1 MKKHLNKQFCTAFF
15 GSLGTIISAGVV
27 QMMIVGDFQQI
38 VKFRGVG
45 EEMVFTLFATM
56 IGVIS
61 LGLTI
66 SAVTRRG

>member
-1 MKKHLNKQFCTAFF
+1 MKKYLNKQFGTAFI
-15 GSLGTIISAGVV
+15 GSLGTILSAMVV

-56 IGVIS
+56 IGIIS

-66 SAVTRRG
+66 STVTRRG

>member
-1 MKKHLNKQFCTAFF
+1 MKRYLNKQFGTAFF

-56 IGVIS
+56 IGVIM
-61 LGLTI
+61 LALTV
-66 SAVTRRG
+66 SAFTRRG

>member
-1 MKKHLNKQFCTAFF
+1 MKKHLNKQFGTAFI

-61 LGLTI
+61 LGLT
-66 SAVTRRG
+66 VTSVIRKG

>member
-1 MKKHLNKQFCTAFF
+1 MKKHLNKQFGTAFI

-45 EEMVFTLFATM
+45 EEMVFTLFVVM

-61 LGLTI
+61 LGLT
-66 SAVTRRG
+66 VTSVVRKG

>member
-1 MKKHLNKQFCTAFF
+1 MKKHLNKQFRTAFL
-15 GSLGTIISAGVV
+15 GSLGTILSVMVV